1 MRIIFTSVYF
11 WNCILEKTNSDNRSQ
26 GQEFTFEKNEPKST
40 GNAVGQ
46 SSTWRHKWNFTGIS
60 GAVRT
65 FKPWEKEL
73 HQAWMFI
80 TRSGLG
86 QIRKSMTQHTCFN
99 EFHQLFSFGIRMY
112 GQKFTWPSNTS
123 LMQMFTQSL
132 QLNRNCRRLA
142 HIAFQPLSQQDL
154 TVEEGC
160 WIKSSTSSIRSSF
173 AIPSAQGETS
183 SSPPL
188 LQDGYYHE
196 VRDRLLYYNIHF
208 FILRKLHG
216 ALHGSEAGSVIH
228 SFKGKSL
235 IPRSRRLRWRSPTAD
250 GFYNWSHKFIK
261 RPNNGL
267 RCHRTISVHAAKRV
281 WRQEGEFRSVHLQVE
296 SVPLPHGCRVRATP

>member
-46 SSTWRHKWNFTGIS
+46 SSTWRQKWNFTGIS
-60 GAVRT
+60 GAVQT

-73 HQAWMFI
+73 RQAWMFI
-80 TRSGLG
+80 TRSGLE

-160 WIKSSTSSIRSSF
+160 WIKNSTSSIPSSF
-173 AIPSAQGETS
+173 AIPSA
-183 SSPPL
+183 L
-188 LQDGYYHE
+188 
-196 VRDRLLYYNIHF
+196 
-208 FILRKLHG
+208 
-216 ALHGSEAGSVIH
+216 
-228 SFKGKSL
+228 
-235 IPRSRRLRWRSPTAD
+235 
-250 GFYNWSHKFIK
+250 
-261 RPNNGL
+261 
-267 RCHRTISVHAAKRV
+267 
-281 WRQEGEFRSVHLQVE
+281 
-296 SVPLPHGCRVRATP
+296 